1 MKLPASR
8 KAGRMVA
15 AARRLTEALVALAY
29 SRMVMARGAIIPS
42 VPAVPC
48 SAAQK
53 SAR

>member
-8 KAGRMVA
+8 NAGRMVA

-29 SRMVMARGAIIPS
+29 SRMVIDSGAIMPS
-42 VPAVPC
+42 VPAVPW

-53 SAR
+53 AGR